1 MTQFLE
7 KSDHDDGLDALEGLP
22 EDGPWSAD
30 RQAWEGLVANVLGIH
45 GDITPEELRNTSLR
59 ESFRGYQ
66 RTDVDALC
74 ERAAETIERL
84 QRQRDLLEE
93 QVRSQVARHGL
104 RSQPRVAAPAVAA
117 RAPETARELDLIQ
130 RTLLLAQRAADEV
143 LAEAQAEAHSVTDEA
158 QASARALVA
167 DAEAAARRL
176 ADGERRRIEAEV
188 VELTTRRDDLTLDV
202 ESLERFS
209 TEYRESIRRAIETEI
224 ARLDRTA
231 VTEVARPREPEP
243 KPDPKP
249 DPKPLDRAVLA
260 ALASGSG
267 DPDAVPPT

>member
-7 KSDHDDGLDALEGLP
+7 KADHDDGLDALEGLP

-45 GDITPEELRNTSLR
+45 GDVTPAELRNVSLR
-59 ESFRGYQ
+59 ESFRGYH
-66 RTDVDALC
+66 RTDVDSLC

-84 QRQRDLLEE
+84 LRQRDLLEE
-93 QVRSQVARHGL
+93 QVRSQVSQVARNGL
-104 RSQPRVAAPAVAA
+104 RTQPRVAAPPEAPP
-117 RAPETARELDLIQ
+117 APETARELDLIQ

-143 LAEAQAEAHSVTDEA
+143 LAEAQAEAVSVTGDAEA
-158 QASARALVA
+158 TARAVVA

-188 VELTTRRDDLTLDV
+188 IELSTRRDELTLDV
-202 ESLERFS
+202 ECLERFS

-224 ARLDRTA
+224 ARLDRSA
-231 VTEVARPREPEP
+231 VTEVARPHDAEP
-243 KPDPKP
+243 KP
-249 DPKPLDRAVLA
+249 LERAVLA
-260 ALASGSG
+260 ALASGTA
-267 DPDAVPPT
+267 DADAPAPTPT